1 MVESSDI
8 VIGAREKFRGAVM
21 RRTLVAFNWNLGFRG
36 VYDAV
41 CVVNGI
47 VFVNFALALGV
58 NKEEIGYFPALVSLA
73 CLLQLVGL
81 LLTNYVRER
90 KRYVLTLGFLE
101 PLLLLLAIVAA
112 VTLPA
117 GSRFYLLALCIFLSA
132 AALHLTRPTLDNW
145 LASSIPAG
153 IRGRYLGRR
162 LQVVSLVL
170 VLSTLLLGFVAD
182 HIPRHHAAGFAYLLA
197 LGTLFGLAAVMALR
211 WADLPASCREARVHW
226 TDLRA
231 IGQERPFVRCVLAM
245 TIYNLPFFLGA
256 PFYTVF
262 ALEEL
267 HMRSSLVAFLLIG
280 YYCIKV
286 LFSQHLG
293 RLVDRLGARHAIYLV
308 TPLYLLFFL
317 LYALSTPRTVWLIF
331 LAWSIVSLAD
341 AVFTIAAM
349 SALYRSIPETS
360 ARQTFFA
367 LYNQLLLLMTA
378 VGAAAAASTMQAL
391 KGRTLTLGPWTFDH
405 FHILYLS
412 CFLLLIPCLFGTQ
425 LFPGR
430 ARAEANAT
438 GIPASR

>member
-1 MVESSDI
+1 MVESSDS
-8 VIGAREKFRGAVM
+8 VVRAREKFRGVVM
-21 RRTLVAFNWNLGFRG
+21 RRTLAAFNWNLGFRS

-41 CVVNGI
+41 CSVSGI
-47 VFVNFALALGV
+47 AFVNFALALGV

-81 LLTNYVRER
+81 LLTNFVRDR

-112 VTLPA
+112 LTMPA

-132 AALHLTRPTLDNW
+132 AALHMTRPTLDNW

-162 LQVVSLVL
+162 LQVTSLVL

-182 HIPRHHAAGFAYLLA
+182 RIPRHHAAGFAILFA
-197 LGTLFGLAAVMALR
+197 LGGLFGLAAVAALR
-211 WADLPASCREARVHW
+211 WADLPASCREARVRW

-231 IGQERPFVRCVLAM
+231 IGQERPFVRCVLATM
-245 TIYNLPFFLGA
+245 IYNIPFFLGA

-262 ALEEL
+262 GLEEL
-267 HMRSSLVAFLLIG
+267 HMRPSMVAFLLIG

-293 RLVDRLGARHAIYLV
+293 RLVDRLGARCAIYLV
-308 TPLYLLFFL
+308 SPLYLLFFL
-317 LYALSTPRTVWLIF
+317 LYALSTPRTVWIIF
-331 LAWSIVSLAD
+331 LAWSLVSLAD

-349 SALYRSIPETS
+349 AALYRSIPDTP
-360 ARQTFFA
+360 ARQSFFA
-367 LYNQLLLLMTA
+367 LYSQLSLLMTA
-378 VGAAAAASTMQAL
+378 LGAAAAASIMQAL
-391 KGRTLTLGPWTFDH
+391 KGHSLTLGAWTFDH

-412 CFLLLIPCLFGTQ
+412 CFLLLIPCLLGTH

-430 ARAEANAT
+430 TRAEAPVLHPNT
-438 GIPASR
+438 